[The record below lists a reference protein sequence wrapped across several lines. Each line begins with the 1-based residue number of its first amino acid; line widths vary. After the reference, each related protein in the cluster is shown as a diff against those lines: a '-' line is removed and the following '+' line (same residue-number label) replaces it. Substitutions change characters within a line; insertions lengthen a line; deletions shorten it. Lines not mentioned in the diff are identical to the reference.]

1 MKQTT
6 KFLHIFMCMALG
18 LSVSMSGCKD
28 YDDDIDSL
36 QQQIDENKTAIADL
50 EKAIESGKWVSS
62 YEATETGYTLT
73 LSDSTKLTIT
83 NGKDGAQG
91 AQGETGLTGPEGP
104 VGPQGPQGEPG
115 EAGATIIP
123 QFGVDAEGYWQYSVD
138 EGKTWIAVTD
148 QEGNKIKAQGPQGE
162 QGEPGEQGQQ
172 GEQGEPGVA
181 GGNNVFFNE
190 DGYIQIGNVV
200 TDLKAVNDRP
210 VMVAD
215 TENGTLAITWEGKT
229 YVLLMTGSEYDGLQ
243 SLVYRR
249 MAADDMQDKN
259 YAFELYYRNT
269 ATQED
274 ETIASVPGK
283 VQFKVLPR
291 EFDVEKASYA
301 FFDTHLTK
309 AVEEPSIVYVNGSA
323 KLENGILTV
332 AFVPENLETSEDY
345 ASTLEVTLNN
355 KVTTSDYFN
364 VIAGK
369 LNVDDA
375 VVFVQ
380 SDDDVLA
387 AYPTL
392 DQVSAMKNGTMKDP
406 YHFQFVYTAS
416 YNLNDSIA
424 FGFKPTGFDEYQSFE
439 ELGVGEYLK
448 TTYELTE
455 DEDNGLF
462 ELSEEGVIT
471 VKNVNQ
477 GSAIN
482 EYCYVTV
489 TYEVVNAEG
498 NVVRTEVRDLA
509 IQAVLST
516 VTYGGV
522 EIMALT
528 DGDLSMAYDPE
539 EAQVVVLDVRKF
551 EDQIGGRNILNPNN
565 SKANSKVWALGYY
578 NEDEELV
585 AVPHTSMPN
594 DVTDAPRS
602 DKFLVNDGEMFL
614 YFKAG
619 DKNDA
624 VTSEDSLFL
633 IVGAKTYFE
642 NVVDRDYYAVVDNA
656 GDVVKA
662 VEGTSNFFL
671 NIGIDKTIKV
681 TRYEA
686 LVDENGNAYVR
697 GLWDASKDFTM
708 SANLTNYYK
717 VVPSDVKLAFVLAPE
732 KEQPAA
738 VQEVYDLLSITK
750 DRTTGAYMFEATP
763 AQDRPIDVAVVK
775 DIKIYAYNEA
785 EVADPNAKPLV
796 SDLKLQL
803 VSPLNDIKIA
813 DSPKNAD
820 VIKNNG
826 GNPITRNMLTIMNPS
841 LTDRYEL
848 DGDAT
853 AKNQE
858 VIKAGVVQGDFGTD
872 IVTYGVQPLVYS
884 IANQAAIDSK
894 LGEGTVK
901 IDAATGVLTIL
912 DTQTGFDETTIEV
925 NVTCKHSWG
934 SSAPKATFKY
944 KIVRYK
950 DVE

>member
-6 KFLHIFMCMALG
+6 KFLHIVMCMVLG
-18 LSVSMSGCKD
+18 LSVSMSSCKD
-28 YDDDIDSL
+28 YDEDIDSL

-73 LSDSTKLTIT
+73 LSDGTKLTIT

-148 QEGNKIKAQGPQGE
+148 QEGNKIKAQGPQG
-162 QGEPGEQGQQ
+162 PQ
-172 GEQGEPGVA
+172 GEQGEQGPAGEEGVA
-181 GGNNVFFNE
+181 GGNNVIFNE

-200 TDLKAVNDRP
+200 TDLKANGNRP

-215 TENGTLAITWEGKT
+215 TENGTLALTWEGKT
-229 YVLLMTGSEYDGLQ
+229 YVLLMAGSEYDGLQ

-249 MAADDMQDKN
+249 MSADDLGDKN
-259 YAFELYYRNT
+259 YAFELYYVNA
-269 ATQED
+269 ATSED
-274 ETIASVPGK
+274 VTIASVPGK

-309 AVEEPSIVYVNGSA
+309 AVEEPSIAYLDGSA

-332 AFVPENLETSEDY
+332 AFVPENMEIDANY
-345 ASTLEVTLNN
+345 ASTLEVTLNG

-364 VIAGK
+364 VQAAK
-369 LNVDDA
+369 LNVQSA
-375 VVFVQ
+375 YVYVQ
-380 SDDDVLA
+380 SDDCAVPA
-387 AYPTL
+387 T
-392 DQVSAMKNGTMKDP
+392 QVGQMTNQNIDDR
-406 YHFQFVYTAS
+406 YHYEFVYTTS

-424 FGFKPTGFDEYQSFE
+424 FGFNFSQTNESDCRSFE

-455 DEDNGLF
+455 EKNNGLF
-462 ELSEEGVIT
+462 ELSADGVIT
-471 VKNVNQ
+471 VKKENQ

-498 NVVRTEVRDLA
+498 NVVRTVERDLA
-509 IQAVLST
+509 IQAVRAMT
-516 VTYGGV
+516 TYGTV
-522 EIMALT
+522 EIVALN
-528 DGDLSMAYDPE
+528 DGDLSMAYDTK
-539 EAQVVVLDVRKF
+539 AQVVALDVRKF
-551 EDQIGGRNILNPNN
+551 EDEIGGRNVLNSDNN
-565 SKANSKVWALGYY
+565 KLNSRVWGLGYY

-585 AVPHTSMPN
+585 AVPYTSQYVGHAPN
-594 DVTDAPRS
+594 SNQLR
-602 DKFLVNDGEMFL
+602 VNEGEMFL
-614 YFKAG
+614 YFKAS
-619 DKNDA
+619 DNTA
-624 VTSEDSLFL
+624 TSKDSLFL
-633 IVGAKTYFE
+633 IVGPKTYFE
-642 NVVDRDYYAVVDNA
+642 NVAARDYYAVKYENGQLVKN
-656 GDVVKA
+656 VV
-662 VEGTSNFFL
+662 GTSNFFL

-686 LVDENGNAYVR
+686 LVDANGNAKVR
-697 GLWDASKDFTM
+697 GLWDANKDFTM

-717 VVPSDVKLAFVLAPE
+717 VVPSDVKLAYVLAPE
-732 KEQPAA
+732 EEQPAA
-738 VQEVYDLLSITK
+738 VQKVYDLLQINEEN
-750 DRTTGAYMFEATP
+750 GAYMFKATP
-763 AQDRPIDVAVVK
+763 EQDRPIDVAVVK
-775 DIKIYAYNEA
+775 DIKVYVYNEA
-785 EVADPNAKPLV
+785 EVGDPNAKPLV

-803 VSPLNDIKIA
+803 VSPLNDIVIA
-813 DSPKNAD
+813 KSPTKAEE
-820 VIKNNG
+820 IKNNA

-841 LTDRYEL
+841 LTDKYEL

-858 VIKAGVVQGDFGTD
+858 VIKAGVIQGDFGTD

-894 LGEGTVK
+894 LGEGTVT

-912 DTQTGFDETTIEV
+912 DTQTSFTETTIEV

-934 SSAPKATFKY
+934 SSAPEATFKY
-944 KIVRYK
+944 TIVRK
-950 DVE
+950 

>member
-73 LSDSTKLTIT
+73 LSDGSTLTIT

-91 AQGETGLTGPEGP
+91 VQGETGLTGPEGP

-148 QEGNKIKAQGPQGE
+148 QEGNKIKAQGPQRE

-249 MAADDMQDKN
+249 MAADDRDDKN
-259 YAFELYYRNT
+259 YAFELYYNNA
-269 ATQED
+269 ATDKE
-274 ETIASVPGK
+274 ETIVSVPGK

-291 EFDVEKASYA
+291 EFDVEKASYT

-309 AVEEPSIVYVNGSA
+309 AVEEPSIVYVDGSA

-332 AFVPENLETSEDY
+332 AFVPENLETTKNY

-355 KVTTSDYFN
+355 KVTSSDYFN
-364 VIAGK
+364 VNAGK
-369 LNVDDA
+369 LDVDDA
-375 VVFVQ
+375 EVFVQ

-424 FGFKPTGFDEYQSFE
+424 FGFDTDNSGEYQSFE

-462 ELSEEGVIT
+462 ELTEEGVIT

-522 EIMALT
+522 EIMALN

-539 EAQVVVLDVRKF
+539 EAQIVVLDVRKF

-565 SKANSKVWALGYY
+565 SKANSKVWPLGYY

-585 AVPHTSMPN
+585 AVPSTLPAKA
-594 DVTDAPRS
+594 VVETAPDAKTLAAS
-602 DKFLVNDGEMFL
+602 VNSEEMYL

-633 IVGAKTYFE
+633 IVGPKTYFE
-642 NVVDRDYYAVVDNA
+642 NVVARDYYAVVDNA

-686 LVDENGNAYVR
+686 LVDANGNAKVR
-697 GLWDASKDFTM
+697 GLWDANKDFTM

-750 DRTTGAYMFEATP
+750 DGVSGAYMFLAEPTKE
-763 AQDRPIDVAVVK
+763 QPIDVNVVK
-775 DIKIYAYNEA
+775 DIKVYAYNEL
-785 EVADPNAKPLV
+785 EVDDPNAKPLV

-803 VSPLNDIKIA
+803 VSPLGNITLAKA
-813 DSPKNAD
+813 KAESE
-820 VIKNNG
+820 IKNNEG
-826 GNPITRNMLTIMNPS
+826 KDITRNMVEVMAPALN
-841 LTDRYEL
+841 DKYEL
-848 DGDAT
+848 DGQTNT
-853 AKNQE
+853 AQK
-858 VIKAGVVQGDFGTD
+858 VIVKGVVQTGFSIDED
-872 IVTYGVQPLVYS
+872 VLTYGVRELVYS
-884 IANQAAIDSK
+884 IANQEEVDAAV
-894 LGEGTVK
+894 GEGTVS
-901 IDAATGVLTIL
+901 IDAETGVLTIK
-912 DTQTGFDETTIEV
+912 DTQTAFAKTTIKI

-934 SSAPKATFKY
+934 SSSPAQAFEYTIY
-944 KIVRYK
+944 R
-950 DVE
+950 D